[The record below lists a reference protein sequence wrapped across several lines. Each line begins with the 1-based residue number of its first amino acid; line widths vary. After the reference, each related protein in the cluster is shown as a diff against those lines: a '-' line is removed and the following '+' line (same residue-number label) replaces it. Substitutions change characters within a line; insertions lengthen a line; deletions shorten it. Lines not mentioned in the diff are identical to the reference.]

1 MSRLP
6 PTDHDAARVSI
17 GTVVI
22 IGAGVFF
29 ALMYASAAVLGGMTG
44 TWAGVPVALLGVA
57 LVWQARRRWDGARG
71 ERGGG
76 GGLMLLGC
84 LCIFGSLWA
93 AVMTNDA
100 IS

>member
-1 MSRLP
+1 MG
-6 PTDHDAARVSI
+6 I
-17 GTVVI
+17 GTIVI

-29 ALMYASAAVLGGMTG
+29 TLMYAAAAVVRGMTG
-44 TWAGVPVALLGVA
+44 MWAGVPVVVVGVA
-57 LVWQARRRWDGARG
+57 LVWQARRRWTGARG

-84 LCIFGSLWA
+84 LFIFGSLWA